1 MLQRKYV
8 RESVDVPPTNFY
20 AAFREWLED
29 NYPIL
34 NSDIWDKIMEEDSSI
49 DYSNGFLD
57 AASEEFIQNNS
68 NSSDH

>member
-1 MLQRKYV
+1 MLPS
-8 RESVDVPPTNFY
+8 ESGW
-20 AAFREWLED
+20 RIKL
-29 NYPIL
+29 YPIL

-57 AASEEFIQNNS
+57 AASEEVIQNNS